1 MKKTTILIIV
11 LLLTSLV
18 LVGAVCDKKD
28 SGKDEEE
35 EEETMGGSCDS
46 IELDSACVDFIGPF
60 WSESYCTEEGHFYSE
75 YSCPQPTVGGCQ
87 FDKGGESEK
96 IIWSYDYGG
105 HPLTWK
111 SEIDDVLRPSCLY
124 GPNPGE
130 WVSGTVELKD

>member
-1 MKKTTILIIV
+1 MVKPKFILSILI
-11 LLLTSLV
+11 LTSLI
-18 LVGAVCDKKD
+18 LVGASCEESKSIKEE
-28 SGKDEEE
+28 KEEE
-35 EEETMGGSCDS
+35 SKGGSCDS
-46 IELDSACVDFIGPF
+46 IESDSACVDFIGPF

-96 IIWSYDYGG
+96 IVWSYDYGG
-105 HPLTWK
+105 SPLTWK
-111 SEIDDVLRPSCLY
+111 SQVDDVLRPSCLY